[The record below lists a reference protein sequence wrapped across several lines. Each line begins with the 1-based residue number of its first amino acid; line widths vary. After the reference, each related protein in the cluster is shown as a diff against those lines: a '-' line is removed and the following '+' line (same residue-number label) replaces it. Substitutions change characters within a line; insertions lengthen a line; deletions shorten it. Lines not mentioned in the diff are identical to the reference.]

1 MLFQAP
7 SASDVALRSPAEH
20 APGSFFYYSSGTTN
34 LLARFVRDRLG
45 GNQAQIDFFDRE
57 LRAPLGL
64 RHTLFEPDPSG
75 VFVGS
80 SYVYAAARDWARL
93 GLLMLDRGEFD
104 GRQLLAPDWVERAI
118 TPNASA
124 NDRRYGYQF
133 WLNGPEPLRWP
144 DLPADAYAMMGN
156 REQVV
161 MVIPS
166 AGAVL
171 VRLGWSS
178 EQYPMEEQFNRLL
191 AANP

>member
-1 MLFQAP
+1 M
-7 SASDVALRSPAEH
+7 
-20 APGSFFYYSSGTTN
+20 
-34 LLARFVRDRLG
+34 RDRLG

-80 SYVYAAARDWARL
+80 SYIYASARDWARL
-93 GLLMLDRGEFD
+93 GLLMLDRGAFD
-104 GRQLLAPDWVERAI
+104 GRQLLARDWVERAVA
-118 TPNASA
+118 PNGSA

-144 DLPADAYAMMGN
+144 GLPADAYAMMGN

-166 AGAVL
+166 TGAVL

-178 EQYPMEEQFNRLL
+178 EQYPMEQQFNRLL
-191 AANP
+191 AATP